1 MAAWAKNGER
11 DAGILNFKHEP
22 LNDCAYGLEL
32 ADGTLW
38 ELSGDDTV
46 NNWLGELARIMGLA
60 RVSKKPTNTI
70 YFHGVEDLLNP
81 SFHTKP
87 HFGDRVSENGWKSFK
102 NGAIHRVWRHD
113 QIPEIH
119 VELHQAFLDHEEI
132 RYINMWSVLREL
144 HRHALWL
151 GGTPVHATLAA
162 LEGKGVLVAGAGGTR
177 KSTCYSRFPDYWD
190 RLCDDQALILHVGDG
205 NFRVHPFPTW
215 SDYLWRKSEKQWHVE
230 RSVPLQA
237 VFFLEQA
244 SKDDVLPLNDPS
256 EAVLKTLEAA
266 KQVWEPVWSRVE
278 RKEKSVQSAL
288 LFDNVTRMA
297 QTVPAYRLCATLDGK
312 FWKEVERVFFSKEF
326 NAIRTQKD

>member
-1 MAAWAKNGER
+1 M
-11 DAGILNFKHEP
+11 NFKHEP
-22 LNDCAYGLEL
+22 LSDFAYGLEL

-38 ELSGDDTV
+38 ELSGDDKV
-46 NNWLGELARIMGLA
+46 NNWLGELARIMGLT

-70 YFHGVEDLLNP
+70 YFHGVKDLFNS
-81 SFHTKP
+81 SFDTKP

-119 VELHQAFLDHEEI
+119 MELHQAFLDHEEI
-132 RYINMWSVLREL
+132 RYINMWSALREL
-144 HRHALWL
+144 HRHALIK
-151 GGTPVHATLAA
+151 GGTPVHANLAA
-162 LEGKGVLVAGAGGTR
+162 LEGKGVLIAGAGGTG

-215 SDYLWRKSEKQWHVE
+215 SDYLWRKSQKQWHVE
-230 RSVPLQA
+230 RSVPLKA

-244 SKDDVLPLNDPS
+244 QKDEALPLNDPS
-256 EAVLKTLEAA
+256 EALLKYLDAA
-266 KQVWEPVWSRVE
+266 KQVWEPVWSKVE
-278 RKEKSVQSAL
+278 REEKSVQSAM

-297 QTVPAYRLCATLDGK
+297 RAVPAYRLRATLGGE
-312 FWKEVERVFFSKEF
+312 FWKVMERVCLEKRE
-326 NAIRTQKD
+326 NDVQ